1 MLYQRSFRLSV
12 LFLSTLIHLPA
23 QLAHPQTR
31 DPWDE
36 IQYRQPAGV
45 RGPLDDPSIRDFVVN
60 QTMLGPTDQ
69 PVNRPISGTVSV
81 SHLRHQVPPK
91 AQHELARSE
100 REFRQGHLQSSVEHL
115 KKAIAIDPAYMAA
128 HNNLGARYIA
138 LGDNQRAVE
147 HLETALRLDPS
158 SAFAQLN
165 VSLALYFLKRS
176 DQAEQYARNAIR
188 LTPGLPKA
196 HYLLGPDSG
205 NSRQKY
211 SGGGRTPEKIRRGIP
226 ERPPAGCQL
235 ASAMWKRWCGGF
247 GISPVSVLATGRK
260 SRGDRTVASRQCTV
274 AALGYDVTPAPGLPS
289 LLETTS
295 SARIMASAR
304 SRMGLRSRRLSLRSR
319 R

>member
-158 SAFAQLN
+158 SAFAHLN
-165 VSLALYFLKRS
+165 VGLALYFLKRS
-176 DQAEQYARNAIR
+176 DQAEQYTRNAIR
-188 LTPGLPKA
+188 LTPGFPRA
-196 HYLLGPDSG
+196 HYLLGLILEAEG
-205 NSRQKY
+205 KN
-211 SGGGRTPEKIRRGIP
+211 TPEAVEHLKKSAVEFP
-226 ERPPAGCQL
+226 KAHLL
-235 ASAMWKRWCGGF
+235 AATSLLLGGNVSA
-247 GISPVSVLATGRK
+247 
-260 SRGDRTVASRQCTV
+260 
-274 AALGYDVTPAPGLPS
+274 AALEFREYLAWPQADNREEIEQWLAAHEP
-289 LLETTS
+289 
-295 SARIMASAR
+295 
-304 SRMGLRSRRLSLRSR
+304 
-319 R
+319 